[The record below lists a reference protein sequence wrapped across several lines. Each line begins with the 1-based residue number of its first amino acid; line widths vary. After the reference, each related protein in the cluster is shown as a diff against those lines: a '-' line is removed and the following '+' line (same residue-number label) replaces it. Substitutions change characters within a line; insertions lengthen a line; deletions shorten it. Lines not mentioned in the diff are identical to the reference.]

1 MRDHTDFPAT
11 LSHLSTCGMSHPAF
25 TAQPQ
30 SITAFWPVL
39 IFRPAEGRR
48 LSWPG
53 WLGEILRWFTC
64 LKMVTYPSTS
74 RSGQELNSCPL
85 SRKSSAL
92 TTRLSIVSDIA
103 IFVLK
108 RDVKLQPTNWT
119 IEPPPNDDGKISAL
133 VAKIYIPT
141 KLCDG
146 AQMAILPAALRA
158 APAAGI

>member
-1 MRDHTDFPAT
+1 
-11 LSHLSTCGMSHPAF
+11 
-25 TAQPQ
+25 
-30 SITAFWPVL
+30 
-39 IFRPAEGRR
+39 
-48 LSWPG
+48 
-53 WLGEILRWFTC
+53 
-64 LKMVTYPSTS
+64 MVTYPSTS

-133 VAKIYIPT
+133 
-141 KLCDG
+141 LCTVYGDG
-146 AQMAILPAALRA
+146 AGNTVEENSGIFSLIQMR
-158 APAAGI
+158 